1 MAGWHNFSIISKKY
15 IETKIKMRKQQPT
28 LDEALEI
35 QAELR
40 SANIKYNIKQ
50 LPSHLDI
57 DEAK

>member
-1 MAGWHNFSIISKKY
+1 MTGWHNFSIIKKQD
-15 IETKIKMRKQQPT
+15 IEKHIKMRKQQPT
-28 LDEALEI
+28 LDETLEI

-40 SANIKYNIKQ
+40 SANIKYHIKQ